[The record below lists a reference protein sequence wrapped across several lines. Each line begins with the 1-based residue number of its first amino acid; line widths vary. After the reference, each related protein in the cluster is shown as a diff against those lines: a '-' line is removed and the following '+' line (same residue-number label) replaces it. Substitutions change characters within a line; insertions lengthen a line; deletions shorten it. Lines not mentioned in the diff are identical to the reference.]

1 MMKSTIEIWR
11 DIKGYEG
18 KYKVSNLGRVKSVR
32 RFERSGS
39 GFKEIKAKILA
50 LVVDKKGYK
59 RIGLSDNIYK
69 HSTKLV
75 HFLVAQAFI
84 PNPENKPCIDHIN
97 TNPSDNRVENLRW
110 VTPKE
115 NRNNP
120 LTKEHIKKSL
130 KGIVRSEE
138 FKTKV
143 STSMKGMNSGKDN
156 PMYGKYSK
164 EHPQSKPILQYTLD
178 GVLVREWDCAR
189 DVYRE
194 LGIQFQNIS
203 KCCLGIRSKAGGYKW
218 TYKN

>member
-11 DIKGYEG
+11 DIKDYEG
-18 KYKVSNLGRVKSVR
+18 RYKVSNLGRVRSVH

-39 GFKEIKAKILA
+39 GFREIKPKILA
-50 LVVDKKGYK
+50 LIVNKKGYK
-59 RIGLSDNIYK
+59 TIGLSDNIYK

-110 VTPKE
+110 VTHKE
-115 NRNNP
+115 NQNNP
-120 LTKEHIKKSL
+120 LTKEHIRNGL
-130 KGIVRSEE
+130 KGYARSEE
-138 FKTKV
+138 FKRKV

-156 PMYGKYSK
+156 PMYGKLGK
-164 EHPQSKPILQYTLD
+164 DNHCSKPILQYTLD
-178 GVLVREWDCAR
+178 DVFIKEWSCAR

-194 LGIQFQNIS
+194 LGIQYQNIG
-203 KCCLGIRSKAGGYKW
+203 KCCLGIRNNAGGYKW
-218 TYKN
+218 KFKQ